1 MTDTLTDTLMDKP
14 ASTTAGS
21 KRANG
26 TSKAGG
32 RTADAANALS
42 SAASSAA
49 SVASDV
55 AQNAASAT
63 HASIQ
68 GLDGALK
75 RLDDEPD
82 QTLTIGAAFSLG
94 VAAGLLLGGGPRLLA
109 LATAAPGI
117 AMALTLLRRTQ
128 DAPV

>member
-1 MTDTLTDTLMDKP
+1 MTE
-14 ASTTAGS
+14 STTT

-26 TSKAGG
+26 SNGGTSTKAK
-32 RTADAANALS
+32 ADLDAATSQLS
-42 SAASSAA
+42 SAASTAA
-49 SVASDV
+49 AVASDV
-55 AQNAASAT
+55 AHNAASTAQ
-63 HASIQ
+63 ASIQ

-75 RLDDEPD
+75 RLDAEPD

-117 AMALTLLRRTQ
+117 AMALTLLGRQ
-128 DAPV
+128 DSSIA